1 MARNSAKGVSGLP
14 IYILLHPNRFNL
26 VFRYDLAW
34 KTGTLYSR

>member
-1 MARNSAKGVSGLP
+1 MARNSARDASGLP

-26 VFRYDLAW
+26 VFRYELAR